1 MVTKSTYYWF
11 TIPERE
17 GWLLVPID
25 DKKVGAVITFDP
37 YGRPVLGVAGYHMG
51 KSKWIGQQQN
61 VLSIMVEKIPKRIH
75 GEVIS
80 QIRNALSGELKNAQ
94 ISFVD
99 DRYFSIKNQ

>member
-37 YGRPVLGVAGYHMG
+37 YGRPILEVAGFHNG
-51 KSKWIGQQQN
+51 KSKYIGQQLN
-61 VLSIMVEKIPKRIH
+61 LLAIMVEKIPKRIH
-75 GEVIS
+75 VEVIS
-80 QIRNALSGELKNAQ
+80 KIRNALSGELKNAQ